1 MAKIPNV
8 EEDVLACIQ
17 CGYCNAVCPTYEEF
31 KWESASPRGKIY
43 FLKRFLSLNIL
54 GKLFKNEEY
63 KKGFVKSLYICAG
76 CGACNK
82 ICPVSIELSH
92 RWEELKEWL
101 VIEGYAPLE
110 GHKPLRERVK
120 TVRNPYNEPI
130 PKRNDWVPS
139 GIKLSPQPEILYFV
153 GCTESYRRQEI
164 AQATANILKIADVD
178 FTILGSF
185 EQCCGSPLLRTG
197 LSDIVKEELMPQNV
211 DNIEKLGVS
220 EIVTAC
226 SGCFQTLTNDYPRE
240 LGPLPF
246 KVLHISQYVE
256 RLLNE
261 GRLEFKGK
269 VENKV
274 TYHDPC
280 HLGRHVGVFEEPR
293 RLLSR
298 IPGID
303 FVEMRRIKMK
313 SQCCGAG
320 GGFKIAFNE
329 KATTIGSKRV
339 AEAMQ
344 TEADFII
351 TCCPFC
357 KTNLLHGGEIIENGL
372 KTYDLMEVILKAL
385 LNGKYQ

>member
-1 MAKIPNV
+1 MAKIPDM

-43 FLKRFLSLNIL
+43 FLKRFLKLNLL
-54 GKLFKNEEY
+54 GKLLKNDEY

-82 ICPVSIELSH
+82 ICPVKIELSH

-101 VIEGYAPLE
+101 VLEGYAPLE
-110 GHKPLRERVK
+110 GHKPLRKRVEA
-120 TVRNPYNEPI
+120 VRNPYNEPV
-130 PKRNDWVPS
+130 PKRNDWFPS
-139 GIKLSPQPEILYFV
+139 YIKLSPKPEILYFV

-164 AQATANILKIADVD
+164 AQATVRILEHANVN

-197 LSDIVKEELMPQNV
+197 LSDIVKNELMPQNV
-211 DNIEKLGVS
+211 ENIKRLGIREV
-220 EIVTAC
+220 VTAC
-226 SGCFQTLTNDYPRE
+226 SGCFQTLTNDYPRV
-240 LGPLPF
+240 LGELPF

-256 RLLNE
+256 RLLTQ
-261 GRLEFKGK
+261 GRLELKNE
-269 VENKV
+269 VPVRV

-280 HLGRHVGVFEEPR
+280 HLGRHVGVFDEPR
-293 RLLSR
+293 KILSK
-298 IPGID
+298 IPGVE
-303 FVEMRRIKMK
+303 FEEMRRIKMR

-329 KATTIGSKRV
+329 KATKIGSKRV
-339 AEAMQ
+339 LEALN
-344 TEADFII
+344 TEPDCII

-357 KTNLLHGGEIIENGL
+357 KTNLLHGADGL
-372 KTYDLMEVILKAL
+372 DSDIKTYDLMELLLKTL
-385 LNGKYQ
+385 

>member
-1 MAKIPNV
+1 MVKMPNM

-43 FLKRFLSLNIL
+43 FLKRFLKLNIL
-54 GKLFKNEEY
+54 EKFIRNDDY

-101 VIEGYAPLE
+101 VSEGYAPLE
-110 GHKPLRERVK
+110 GHKPLRDRVSER
-120 TVRNPYNEPI
+120 RNPYNEPI
-130 PKRNDWVPS
+130 PRRNDWFPS
-139 GIKLSPQPEILYFV
+139 GIKLSPKPEILYFV

-164 AQATANILKIADVD
+164 ARATVSILEHAKVD
-178 FTILGSF
+178 FTILGTF

-197 LSDIVKEELMPQNV
+197 LSDIVKNELIPQNV
-211 DNIEKLGVS
+211 ENMEKIGV
-220 EIVTAC
+220 EEVVTAC
-226 SGCFQTLTNDYPRE
+226 SGCFQTLTNDYPRV
-240 LGPLPF
+240 LGKLPF
-246 KVLHISQYVE
+246 KVLHISQYVD
-256 RLLNE
+256 RLLRE
-261 GRLEFKGK
+261 DRIEFKK
-269 VENKV
+269 EVNQKV

-280 HLGRHVGVFEEPR
+280 HLGRHVGVFDEPR
-293 RLLSR
+293 RVLAQ
-298 IPGID
+298 IPGIELI
-303 FVEMRRIKMK
+303 EMRRIRMK

-339 AEAMQ
+339 MEALK
-344 TEADFII
+344 TETDCII

-357 KTNLLHGGEIIENGL
+357 KTNLIHGADSIDSEIQ
-372 KTYDLMEVILKAL
+372 TFDLMEFVSKAI
-385 LNGKYQ
+385 

>member
-1 MAKIPNV
+1 MARIPDM

-43 FLKRFLSLNIL
+43 FLKRFLKLNIL
-54 GKLFKNEEY
+54 GKFLKNDEY

-101 VIEGYAPLE
+101 VDEGYAPLE
-110 GHKPLRERVK
+110 GHKPLRERVSS
-120 TVRNPYNEPI
+120 VRNPYNEPI
-130 PKRNDWVPS
+130 QKRTEWVPKE
-139 GIKLSPQPEILYFV
+139 IKLSPNPEILYFV

-164 AQATANILKIADVD
+164 AQATVKILDHANVD
-178 FTILGSF
+178 FTMLGTF

-211 DNIEKLGVS
+211 ENMEKLGVK
-220 EIVTAC
+220 EVVTAC
-226 SGCFQTLTNDYPRE
+226 SGCFQTLSNDYPRV
-240 LGPLPF
+240 LGKLPF
-246 KVLHISQYVE
+246 KILHISQYIE
-256 RLLNE
+256 QLLDE
-261 GRLEFKGK
+261 GRIEFKK
-269 VENKV
+269 DLNMNV

-280 HLGRHVGVFEEPR
+280 HLGRHVGVFDEPR
-293 RLLSR
+293 RVLSH
-298 IPGID
+298 IPG
-303 FVEMRRIKMK
+303 VQLTEMRRIRMR

-329 KATTIGSKRV
+329 KATTIGGKRV
-339 AEAMQ
+339 KEALKS
-344 TEADFII
+344 DPDCIV

-357 KTNLLHGGEIIENGL
+357 KTNLNHGAQSIESPL
-372 KTYDLMEVILKAL
+372 RTYDLMELVSKTI
-385 LNGKYQ
+385 